1 MSGEMM
7 KTFELPKSISS
18 LAKELQIVEMVWH
31 GVPVQIPKFA
41 VYAIIENPVFDK
53 VVFQNGRKIGLLH
66 FARYKIPVLDP
77 FRGDID
83 FHPNFAL
90 IISHSRGNRFGL
102 YGYPADHI
110 ESNIQLSCSHGS
122 VSRIVK
128 DYV

>member
-1 MSGEMM
+1 MM

-18 LAKELQIVEMVWH
+18 LAEKLQIVEMVWQ

-41 VYAIIENPVFDK
+41 VYAIIEKPIFDN
-53 VVFQNGRKIGLLH
+53 VVFRNGRKIGLLH
-66 FARYKIPVLDP
+66 LARYKIPVLDP
-77 FRGDID
+77 FRGNID

-110 ESNIQLSCSHGS
+110 ESNMQLSSSHGA
-122 VSRIVK
+122 VCRIVK

>member
-1 MSGEMM
+1 M
-7 KTFELPKSISS
+7 KTFELPKSISL
-18 LAKELQIVEMVWH
+18 LAKELQIIQMVWQ

-41 VYAIIENPVFDK
+41 VYAIIEKPIFDK
-53 VVFQNGRKIGLLH
+53 IVFQSGRKIGLLH
-66 FARYKIPVLDP
+66 LARYKIPVLDP

-90 IISHSRGNRFGL
+90 IMSHSRGNRFGL

-110 ESNIQLSCSHGS
+110 ESNIQLSCSHAS
-122 VSRIVK
+122 VNRIVK

>member
-1 MSGEMM
+1 M

-18 LAKELQIVEMVWH
+18 LVEELKIIQMVWQ

-41 VYAIIENPVFDK
+41 VYAMIEKPIFDK
-53 VVFQNGRKIGLLH
+53 TVYRNGRKIGLLH
-66 FARYKIPVLDP
+66 FGRYKIPVLDP

-102 YGYPADHI
+102 YGYPADYI
-110 ESNIQLSCSHGS
+110 ESDIKLSSSHGS
-122 VSRIVK
+122 VYRIIT

>member
-1 MSGEMM
+1 MM

-18 LAKELQIVEMVWH
+18 LAEKLQVVEMVWQ

-41 VYAIIENPVFDK
+41 VYAIIEKPIFDN
-53 VVFQNGRKIGLLH
+53 VVFRNGRQIGFLH
-66 FARYKIPVLDP
+66 LARYKIPVLDP

-90 IISHSRGNRFGL
+90 IITHSRGNRFGL

-110 ESNIQLSCSHGS
+110 ESNMQLSSSHWD
-122 VSRIVK
+122 VCRIVK

>member
-1 MSGEMM
+1 MM

-18 LAKELQIVEMVWH
+18 LAEELQLIQMVWQ

-53 VVFQNGRKIGLLH
+53 IVYRSGRLIGLLH

-83 FHPNFAL
+83 FQPNFAL

-110 ESNIQLSCSHGS
+110 ESNIQLSCTHGS
-122 VSRIVK
+122 VCRIVR

>member
-1 MSGEMM
+1 M
-7 KTFELPKSISS
+7 KTFELPKSISL
-18 LAKELQIVEMVWH
+18 LAKELQIIQMVWQ

-41 VYAIIENPVFDK
+41 IYAIIEKPIFDK
-53 VVFQNGRKIGLLH
+53 IVFQSGRKIGLLH
-66 FARYKIPVLDP
+66 LARYKIPVLDP

-90 IISHSRGNRFGL
+90 IMSHSRGNRFGL

-110 ESNIQLSCSHGS
+110 ESNIQLSCSHAS
-122 VSRIVK
+122 VNRIVK

>member
-1 MSGEMM
+1 M
-7 KTFELPKSISS
+7 KTFELPRSISS
-18 LAKELQIVEMVWH
+18 LAEKLQIIEMVWQ

-41 VYAIIENPVFDK
+41 VYAIIEKPIFDK
-53 VVFQNGRKIGLLH
+53 VVFRNDRHIGLLYL
-66 FARYKIPVLDP
+66 ARYKIPVLDP

-110 ESNIQLSCSHGS
+110 ESNIQLSPSHGS
-122 VSRIVK
+122 VCRIVK
-128 DYV
+128 NYV

>member
-1 MSGEMM
+1 M

-18 LAKELQIVEMVWH
+18 LAEELQVVQMTWQ

-41 VYAIIENPVFDK
+41 VYAIIKKPLFDR
-53 VVFQNGRKIGLLH
+53 VVHSSDRQIGLMN
-66 FARYKIPVLDP
+66 FARYQIPILDP

-83 FHPNFAL
+83 FQPNFAL

-110 ESNIQLSCSHGS
+110 ESNIQLSSTHAS
-122 VSRIVK
+122 VMRIVR

>member
-1 MSGEMM
+1 MM

-18 LAKELQIVEMVWH
+18 LAEELQIIQMVYQ

-41 VYAIIENPVFDK
+41 IYAIIEKPIFDK
-53 VVFQNGRKIGLLH
+53 VVFRNGRHIGLLH
-66 FARYKIPVLDP
+66 FSRYKIPVLDP

-83 FHPNFAL
+83 FKPNFAL

-110 ESNIQLSCSHGS
+110 EPKIQISCSHGS
-122 VSRIVK
+122 VNRIVK

>member
-1 MSGEMM
+1 M

-18 LAKELQIVEMVWH
+18 LAEELKIIQMVWQ
-31 GVPVQIPKFA
+31 GVTVQIPKFA
-41 VYAIIENPVFDK
+41 VYAIIEKPIFDK
-53 VVFQNGRKIGLLH
+53 VVFRNARQIGLLH

-77 FRGDID
+77 FRADID

-110 ESNIQLSCSHGS
+110 ESNMRLASSHGS
-122 VSRIVK
+122 VCRIVR

>member
-1 MSGEMM
+1 MM

-18 LAKELQIVEMVWH
+18 LAEELQLVQMVWQ

-41 VYAIIENPVFDK
+41 VYAVIEKPVFDK
-53 VVFQNGRKIGLLH
+53 IVSRRGRKIGLLR
-66 FARYKIPVLDP
+66 FARYEVPVLDP

-83 FHPNFAL
+83 FQPNFAL
-90 IISHSRGNRFGL
+90 IISHTRGNRFGL

-110 ESNIQLSCSHGS
+110 ETNLQLSASHGS
-122 VSRIVK
+122 VYRIVR

>member
-1 MSGEMM
+1 MM
-7 KTFELPKSISS
+7 KTFELPRSISS
-18 LAKELQIVEMVWH
+18 LAQELQIIQMVWQ

-41 VYAIIENPVFDK
+41 VYAIIQKPIFDK
-53 VVFQNGRKIGLLH
+53 IVFRNGRQIGLMHLS
-66 FARYKIPVLDP
+66 RYKIPVLDP

-83 FHPNFAL
+83 SHPNFAL

-110 ESNIQLSCSHGS
+110 ESNMQLSSSHEA
-122 VSRIVK
+122 VRRIVR